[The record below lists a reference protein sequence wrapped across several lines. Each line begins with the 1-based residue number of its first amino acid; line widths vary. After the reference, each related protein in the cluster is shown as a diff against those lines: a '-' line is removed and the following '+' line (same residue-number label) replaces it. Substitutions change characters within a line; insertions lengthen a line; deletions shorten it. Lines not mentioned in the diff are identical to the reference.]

1 MAKKNTEKTE
11 LTKVAE
17 LDDRQREILNNIIKI
32 YLETGEPVG
41 SRTISKRLDEAL
53 SSATIR
59 NVMSDLEE
67 YGYIIKPHTSA
78 GRIPSDKGYRFYV
91 DNLMKEKEAEIKTL
105 HTEFNKRVDKL
116 EDMFKSLVKA
126 IAVDTNYAALI
137 KGPTIKENKIKYT
150 QISNLEED
158 KILVVVVLEGNV
170 VETTIVE
177 INKILSAKDL
187 LDMSVALN
195 KILSG
200 INFSD
205 VGIDT
210 IKNEIENLN
219 SYKEEIKLI
228 VDSLIKKATTSHND
242 NNIWTSGANNFF
254 KYKDLVENENISSLV
269 ETFEKKQEL
278 AKLVDVN
285 NENAQA
291 GLRVYIG
298 DETNVDSMKDCSVIT
313 ANCDFGNGIKG
324 TIGVVG
330 PKRMDYEKV
339 IKTIGNTVKSMQ
351 DGLK

>member
-1 MAKKNTEKTE
+1 MAKKKDEKNE
-11 LTKVAE
+11 LMKTSP
-17 LDDRQREILNNIIKI
+17 LDDRQREILVAIIKI

-41 SRTISKRLDEAL
+41 SRTISKRLDESL

-59 NVMSDLEE
+59 IVMSDLEE
-67 YGYIIKPHTSA
+67 YGYILKPHTSA

-91 DNLMKEKEAEIKTL
+91 DNLMREKENEIKEL
-105 HTEFNKRVDKL
+105 HTEFNKRIDKL
-116 EDMFKSLVKA
+116 EDMFKTLVQNIA
-126 IAVDTNYAALI
+126 IDTNYAALI
-137 KGPTIKENKIKYT
+137 KGPTIKENKIKYA
-150 QISNLEED
+150 QISNLEDD
-158 KILVVVVLEGNV
+158 KVLVVVVCEGNV

-177 INKILSAKDL
+177 VKKVLSAQDI
-187 LDMSVALN
+187 LDVSISLN

-200 INFSD
+200 VNFSD

-210 IKNEIENLN
+210 IKNEIENLKN
-219 SYKEEIKLI
+219 YKNEIKLI
-228 VDSLIKKATTSHND
+228 VESLIKKASNTKAE
-242 NNIWTSGANNFF
+242 NNIWTSGATNFF

-278 AKLVDVN
+278 AKLVDTN
-285 NENAQA
+285 DTER

-298 DETNVDSMKDCSVIT
+298 DETKVNSMKDCSVVT

-339 IKTIGNTVKSMQ
+339 IKAISNTMKNIK
-351 DGLK
+351 DELK

>member
-1 MAKKNTEKTE
+1 MF
-11 LTKVAE
+11 
-17 LDDRQREILNNIIKI
+17 
-32 YLETGEPVG
+32 
-41 SRTISKRLDEAL
+41 
-53 SSATIR
+53 
-59 NVMSDLEE
+59 DL
-67 YGYIIKPHTSA
+67 
-78 GRIPSDKGYRFYV
+78 
-91 DNLMKEKEAEIKTL
+91 
-105 HTEFNKRVDKL
+105 L

-210 IKNEIENLN
+210 IKNEIENLD
-219 SYKEEIKLI
+219 SYKEEIKII
-228 VDSLIKKATTSHND
+228 VDSLIKKATTSHSD

-278 AKLVDVN
+278 AKLVD
-285 NENAQA
+285 ENAQA

-313 ANCDFGNGIKG
+313 ANCDFGNGIK
-324 TIGVVG
+324 
-330 PKRMDYEKV
+330 E
-339 IKTIGNTVKSMQ
+339 
-351 DGLK
+351 L

>member
-1 MAKKNTEKTE
+1 MAKKNIEKTE

-210 IKNEIENLN
+210 IKNEIENLDT
-219 SYKEEIKLI
+219 YKEEIKLI
-228 VDSLIKKATTSHND
+228 VDSLIKKATTSHSD

-278 AKLVDVN
+278 AKLVDIN
-285 NENAQA
+285 SENSQA

-351 DGLK
+351 EGLK